1 MTDAEKIEALRSEL
15 RRLIDL
21 VSADDVAIIEQLL
34 EDTE

>member
-15 RRLIDL
+15 RRLIDS
-21 VSADDVAIIEQLL
+21 VCPEDVAIIEQLL